1 MSWRG
6 LVCLLIV
13 IVGVVLFLYGAN
25 YYDAGVGWA
34 GVGLFVG
41 GFLSY
46 VLLKVYE
53 YLVKR

>member
-1 MSWRG
+1 M
-6 LVCLLIV
+6 LIV

-41 GFLSY
+41 GVLSY

>member
-1 MSWRG
+1 
-6 LVCLLIV
+6 VCLVIV

-25 YYDAGVGWA
+25 FYDAGVGWV

-41 GFLSY
+41 GVLSY
-46 VLLKVYE
+46 VVLKVYE